1 MHYQG
6 KVANTDNTPP
16 LIKREF
22 QKQNKILKRIGD
34 FYKRSNYLKYC
45 TPLESIDLIFTN
57 FFNLHEEILDR
68 YRKGNHNGIKWI
80 TQVNSIKDIEL
91 VQILIDKGI
100 EVKHVKDLLTNTFA
114 LSDKSLLFTI
124 ENGDAGNFGNN
135 TLINSDKLY
144 IDHYNTVFE
153 SLWEKGI
160 DVDKRI
166 KEIQKGHHIYVDVMT
181 SPKESVNLFYKL
193 FNTAKKEIL
202 MILSSV
208 NAIDRIESNDDF
220 SKCEELTTKGVK
232 VKVLI
237 PLNLGLEGKLN
248 QLKKKHPKVD
258 FRGFFTSFES
268 FIGITVIDRLR
279 VVLSEIKDDTKK
291 DYYDSIGLTIFIE
304 GKSSALSYTT
314 IFNSLWKQTEICQQ
328 LESIDEYK
336 NEFLSMLSHELKTP
350 LVPIRGYTEM
360 LLNTQLFGKLNEKQ
374 IKAIQSIYRNEGKIE
389 SMVQD
394 MLYIYTKETQKINI
408 SRKDVQVNDI
418 LNNVTNDLKPLL
430 EDKKIF
436 LETEIHGN
444 VERSIYCDQKRI
456 EQVISNLVKN
466 SIDFVQKDNGKIT
479 ISVKKTKE
487 NGDYFERKGNNTVK
501 DPAGLNSYCEFTVS
515 DNGPGIPEDKMDLL
529 FKKFYQIDTSAT
541 RKYGGTGLGL
551 AVCKDLIGMHGGK
564 IWIDKNQSEGASI
577 KFNIPY
583 KIS

>member
-1 MHYQG
+1 MENAVHYHD
-6 KVANTDNTPP
+6 KVMNANYSPS

-22 QKQNKILKRIGD
+22 QKQNKILKRIGE
-34 FYKRSNYLKYC
+34 FYKKSKYLKYC

-91 VQILIDKGI
+91 VQLLIDKGI
-100 EVKHVKDLLTNTFA
+100 EVRHVKDLLTNTFA

-181 SPKESVNLFYKL
+181 SPRESVNLFYKL
-193 FNTAKKEIL
+193 FNTAKKEVL

-220 SKCEELTTKGVK
+220 SKCEELTSKGIK

-237 PLNLGLEGKLN
+237 PLNLGLDGKLN
-248 QLKKKHPKVD
+248 YLKQKYPNID

-279 VVLSEIKDDTKK
+279 VVLSEVKDDSKK

-350 LVPIRGYTEM
+350 LVPIKGYTEM

-408 SRKDVQVNDI
+408 SRKDVKVIDI

-430 EDKKIF
+430 EEKKII
-436 LETEIHGN
+436 LETEIHEN
-444 VERSIYCDQKRI
+444 VENTIYCDQKRI
-456 EQVISNLVKN
+456 EQVLSNLVKN

-487 NGDYFERKGNNTVK
+487 NGDSFEKNGNDTVK
-501 DPAGLNSYCEFTVS
+501 DPASLNSYCEFTVT

-577 KFNIPY
+577 KFNIP
-583 KIS
+583 